1 MLELTA
7 QGSGE
12 VTVPGGAQETCKSST
27 DNVVTG
33 QSVDGSMVGLGGL
46 EVFFNLNDSMKTF
59 TNCWHYVFA
68 E

>member
-1 MLELTA
+1 VLELTA

-33 QSVDGSMVGLGGL
+33 QSVDGSMVGLDDL

-59 TNCWHYVFA
+59 TNC
-68 E
+68 

>member
-33 QSVDGSMVGLGGL
+33 QSEDGSMVGLGGL
-46 EVFFNLNDSMKTF
+46 EVFFNLNDFMKTF
-59 TNCWHYVFA
+59 TNC
-68 E
+68 